1 MRRRKKYKH
10 KYILSSESPLKFP
23 YFPGMTEFSGTQMNA
38 RLSYI
43 DEAPYFENNKT
54 YRVNNYTYGMFHDI
68 LQLLE
73 NQLNFSTTLY
83 KRKDAVWG
91 YIYPQPNGTYTGTG
105 INFFCIK
112 TAFITLVKDTFI
124 FIIRHCGRYIF
135 QKGRS
140 SCCSFI

>member
-10 KYILSSESPLKFP
+10 IFSSESPLKFP

-91 YIYPQPNGTYTGTG
+91 YIYPQPNGTYIGTG
-105 INFFCIK
+105 QIN
-112 TAFITLVKDTFI
+112 
-124 FIIRHCGRYIF
+124 RYFYLRYTTYLLNSI
-135 QKGRS
+135 
-140 SCCSFI
+140 

>member
-1 MRRRKKYKH
+1 
-10 KYILSSESPLKFP
+10 
-23 YFPGMTEFSGTQMNA
+23 MTEFSGTQMNA

-68 LQLLE
+68 LQLME

-91 YIYPQPNGTYTGTG
+91 YIYPQPNGTYIGTG
-105 INFFCIK
+105 QINRYTSILDILSTFFGLY
-112 TAFITLVKDTFI
+112 FIYLNNNKVEMKLPPF
-124 FIIRHCGRYIF
+124 YP
-135 QKGRS
+135 
-140 SCCSFI
+140 

>member
-1 MRRRKKYKH
+1 MLPNFQNEKKH
-10 KYILSSESPLKFP
+10 IFSSESPLKFP
-23 YFPGMTEFSGTQMNA
+23 YLPGMTEFSGTQMNA

-68 LQLLE
+68 LQLME

-91 YIYPQPNGTYTGTG
+91 YIYPQPNGTYKGTG
-105 INFFCIK
+105 IKKFFASK
-112 TAFITLVKDTFI
+112 LLSL
-124 FIIRHCGRYIF
+124 HH
-135 QKGRS
+135 
-140 SCCSFI
+140 

>member
-1 MRRRKKYKH
+1 MEHFHKRIAPLKHGTLSKMRRRKKYKH
-10 KYILSSESPLKFP
+10 KYVFSSESPLKFP

-91 YIYPQPNGTYTGTG
+91 YIYPQPNGTYIGTG
-105 INFFCIK
+105 QIN
-112 TAFITLVKDTFI
+112 
-124 FIIRHCGRYIF
+124 RYFYLRYTTYLLNSI
-135 QKGRS
+135 
-140 SCCSFI
+140 